1 MVIFFAYQEIDR
13 YFREKAGKID
23 SLVERLNRIEQRID
37 YMQEIHRL
45 DKRVSLLEEGK
56 AKKGQVDPKII
67 MLIVLLFLL
76 YLYLRSIGFL
86 K

>member
-1 MVIFFAYQEIDR
+1 
-13 YFREKAGKID
+13 
-23 SLVERLNRIEQRID
+23 
-37 YMQEIHRL
+37 MQEIHRL